1 MTDKMDK
8 KTESDKKRVVEEE
21 DEKTRKQKWK
31 WTQKQRMGT
40 N

>member
-1 MTDKMDK
+1 MTDKKDK
-8 KTESDKKRVVEEE
+8 KTESDKNRVVEEE
-21 DEKTRKQKWK
+21 DERARKQKWK

>member
-1 MTDKMDK
+1 MTDKRDK
-8 KTESDKKRVVEEE
+8 KAESDRKRVVEEE
-21 DEKTRKQKWK
+21 DEKSRKQKWK

>member
-1 MTDKMDK
+1 MTDKKDK

-21 DEKTRKQKWK
+21 DERARKQKWK